1 MTIKSALENL
11 PRRPCLYWIVLYN
24 SVFVLSSIFLFS
36 AGCNFLAIILI
47 QCERFDDFWRKHPP
61 MDHVHRAK
69 IFAPFD
75 ALAGFDECINSKRVL
90 YEEKRIL
97 SGSEKDEQ
105 NEKLTLL
112 HSLTCNGKA
121 ARKNRPQATVTC
133 FVPCSD
139 EHNDWYSRGGQYIA
153 ITGTVKKVDCSAI
166 LIDDMMIAL
175 EDIAGIDMCDV
186 NT

>member
-1 MTIKSALENL
+1 MAMTMIRDILKETGITSTVGIGTNL
-11 PRRPCLYWIVLYN
+11 YLAKVAMDIQAKKMPADKDGVRIAELNEDSYCYLLWIHTPLT
-24 SVFVLSSIFLFS
+24 
-36 AGCNFLAIILI
+36 
-47 QCERFDDFWRKHPP
+47 
-61 MDHVHRAK
+61 
-69 IFAPFD
+69 
-75 ALAGFDECINSKRVL
+75 DEL
-90 YEEKRIL
+90 
-97 SGSEKDEQ
+97 
-105 NEKLTLL
+105 NEKLTLP

-121 ARKNRPQATVTC
+121 ARKNRPQVTVTC

-139 EHNDWYSRGGQYIA
+139 AHNDWYNRGGQYIA

>member
-1 MTIKSALENL
+1 MIGRRERDQMPALYSNPGVVGYMPMPVSFHYRSTFL
-11 PRRPCLYWIVLYN
+11 QGRPRH
-24 SVFVLSSIFLFS
+24 
-36 AGCNFLAIILI
+36 
-47 QCERFDDFWRKHPP
+47 ERFDDFWRKHPP

-97 SGSEKDEQ
+97 SGSEKDEL

-121 ARKNRPQATVTC
+121 ARKNRPQVTVTC

-139 EHNDWYSRGGQYIA
+139 EHNDWYNRGGQYIA

-166 LIDDMMIAL
+166 LSDDMMIAL

>member
-36 AGCNFLAIILI
+36 A
-47 QCERFDDFWRKHPP
+47 
-61 MDHVHRAK
+61 
-69 IFAPFD
+69 
-75 ALAGFDECINSKRVL
+75 VL

-166 LIDDMMIAL
+166 LSDDMMIAL

>member
-1 MTIKSALENL
+1 
-11 PRRPCLYWIVLYN
+11 
-24 SVFVLSSIFLFS
+24 
-36 AGCNFLAIILI
+36 
-47 QCERFDDFWRKHPP
+47 

-121 ARKNRPQATVTC
+121 ARK
-133 FVPCSD
+133 
-139 EHNDWYSRGGQYIA
+139 YSRGGQYIA

-166 LIDDMMIAL
+166 LSDDMMIAL

>member
-1 MTIKSALENL
+1 MIGRRERDQMPALYSNPGVVGYMPMPVSFHYRSTFL
-11 PRRPCLYWIVLYN
+11 QGRPRH
-24 SVFVLSSIFLFS
+24 
-36 AGCNFLAIILI
+36 
-47 QCERFDDFWRKHPP
+47 ERFDDFWRKHPP

-112 HSLTCNGKA
+112 HS
-121 ARKNRPQATVTC
+121 
-133 FVPCSD
+133 
-139 EHNDWYSRGGQYIA
+139 YSRGGQYIA

-166 LIDDMMIAL
+166 LSDDMMIAL

>member
-1 MTIKSALENL
+1 MPALYSNPGVVGYMPMPVSFHYRSTFL
-11 PRRPCLYWIVLYN
+11 QGRPRH
-24 SVFVLSSIFLFS
+24 
-36 AGCNFLAIILI
+36 
-47 QCERFDDFWRKHPP
+47 ERFDDFWRKHPP

-97 SGSEKDEQ
+97 SGSEKDEL

-112 HSLTCNGKA
+112 HSLTCNGRA
-121 ARKNRPQATVTC
+121 ARKNRPQVTVTC

-139 EHNDWYSRGGQYIA
+139 EHNDWYNRGGQYIA
-153 ITGTVKKVDCSAI
+153 ITGTVKKVDISAI
-166 LIDDMMIAL
+166 VIDDMMIAL
-175 EDIAGIDMCDV
+175 EDIAGIDMCDA
-186 NT
+186 NTQATFF

>member
-36 AGCNFLAIILI
+36 A
-47 QCERFDDFWRKHPP
+47 
-61 MDHVHRAK
+61 
-69 IFAPFD
+69 
-75 ALAGFDECINSKRVL
+75 VL

-97 SGSEKDEQ
+97 SGSEKDEL

-121 ARKNRPQATVTC
+121 ARKNRPQVTVTC

-139 EHNDWYSRGGQYIA
+139 EHNDWYNRGGQYIA

>member
-1 MTIKSALENL
+1 MPVIYSNPGVVGYMPMPVSFHYRSLFQQGR
-11 PRRPCLYWIVLYN
+11 PRHEKYD
-24 SVFVLSSIFLFS
+24 
-36 AGCNFLAIILI
+36 
-47 QCERFDDFWRKHPP
+47 EFWRRHPP

-75 ALAGFDECINSKRVL
+75 ALSGFDECIDSKRVL

-97 SGSEKDEQ
+97 SETGKDEL
-105 NEKLTLL
+105 NGKLTLL

-121 ARKNRPQATVTC
+121 ARRNKPQATVTYY
-133 FVPCSD
+133 VPCSD
-139 EHNDWYSRGGQYIA
+139 EHSEWYNCGGRYMA

-166 LIDDMMIAL
+166 VIDDMMIAL
-175 EDIAGIDMCDV
+175 EDIAKIDIGDA

>member
-1 MTIKSALENL
+1 M
-11 PRRPCLYWIVLYN
+11 
-24 SVFVLSSIFLFS
+24 FLFCQVSFFS
-36 AGCNFLAIILI
+36 A
-47 QCERFDDFWRKHPP
+47 
-61 MDHVHRAK
+61 
-69 IFAPFD
+69 
-75 ALAGFDECINSKRVL
+75 VL

-139 EHNDWYSRGGQYIA
+139 EHIDWYSRGGQYIA